1 MAKQSTISSNASL
14 LLHANWRQCFYWI
27 AAALISF
34 FIVTY
39 PSAAVA
45 LLGEKYATQRVAQ
58 MALLLMVGI
67 LTLLWCIHNLVE
79 VARAYLEQQRQQ
91 HGKTFP
97 PIAPNAISRNRT
109 LLNILP
115 LDSDWLLI
123 AIAILGFISS
133 LLAAHIEF
141 ALLEW
146 SYTVLLVSLAYA
158 VSHWLQTNQ
167 TKHWQQL
174 LAITVLASLGIYFVL
189 TIVYWIASLSNS
201 YRYST
206 EVLFDI
212 GFENMRFAAGYQ
224 ILLLPLLFWLSQ
236 IDDGWIRRYRFVI
249 YTLSGFCLML
259 CAVTQSRGTVLFIG
273 GATILVAYINLR
285 ALKTW
290 MRFLFISS
298 IVGVA
303 LGLAMFWLPPRFG
316 WILDIPGL
324 RTSLANATT
333 LSMRDEIWLIAISHI
348 YSSPIWGI
356 GPMHFAAFDNLGHG
370 AHPHNIYLQIWAEWG
385 SISFVLWLCVLF
397 IALRKFINHTKFIFT
412 GLDSNNATNNKL
424 PSQNHYLISVVLA
437 AAYGGILFFGLVD
450 GLFVY
455 PVTQVIIAMLVG
467 LGIGITRLVSANFAA
482 ANKVNINTEF
492 EPVSANKKPSFW
504 CYPLKIL
511 CVMTLMFTS
520 TVSVIKIVPLQIP
533 DTLFNEDNY
542 AESGLAYPLTPR
554 FWRQGWF
561 NYETAPR
568 RKIEHEAK
576 HKPKP

>member
-1 MAKQSTISSNASL
+1 
-14 LLHANWRQCFYWI
+14 
-27 AAALISF
+27 
-34 FIVTY
+34 
-39 PSAAVA
+39 
-45 LLGEKYATQRVAQ
+45 
-58 MALLLMVGI
+58 
-67 LTLLWCIHNLVE
+67 
-79 VARAYLEQQRQQ
+79 
-91 HGKTFP
+91 
-97 PIAPNAISRNRT
+97 
-109 LLNILP
+109 
-115 LDSDWLLI
+115 
-123 AIAILGFISS
+123 
-133 LLAAHIEF
+133 
-141 ALLEW
+141 
-146 SYTVLLVSLAYA
+146 
-158 VSHWLQTNQ
+158 
-167 TKHWQQL
+167 
-174 LAITVLASLGIYFVL
+174 
-189 TIVYWIASLSNS
+189 
-201 YRYST
+201 
-206 EVLFDI
+206 
-212 GFENMRFAAGYQ
+212 
-224 ILLLPLLFWLSQ
+224 
-236 IDDGWIRRYRFVI
+236 
-249 YTLSGFCLML
+249 
-259 CAVTQSRGTVLFIG
+259 
-273 GATILVAYINLR
+273 
-285 ALKTW
+285 
-290 MRFLFISS
+290 
-298 IVGVA
+298 
-303 LGLAMFWLPPRFG
+303 
-316 WILDIPGL
+316 
-324 RTSLANATT
+324 
-333 LSMRDEIWLIAISHI
+333 
-348 YSSPIWGI
+348 
-356 GPMHFAAFDNLGHG
+356 MHFAAFDNLGHG